1 MTQGVA
7 LLPRMCPLQPPVGRS
22 EQMDSRGLELAVG
35 WVALQTGVSGRSD
48 IEAPTVPEPTRLH
61 DARAG
66 CCVSFARD
74 SRATRHS
81 RQRVS
86 AGAAVERSVRAP
98 NVSSDVENRIS
109 HTLYTRAAPSPVGG
123 APTAWWR
130 AGRVG
135 AGVQT
140 SAQSQTRSRHTHSDI
155 LFRCGAYAQGSCPE
169 WQPIYGPSRPMEHS
183 AFVENNIRSSEL

>member
-1 MTQGVA
+1 MILKHLQYLNQHDSTTHEPQPVA
-7 LLPRMCPLQPPVGRS
+7 AFRLLAATL
-22 EQMDSRGLELAVG
+22 
-35 WVALQTGVSGRSD
+35 
-48 IEAPTVPEPTRLH
+48 
-61 DARAG
+61 
-66 CCVSFARD
+66 
-74 SRATRHS
+74 ATRVS
-81 RQRVS
+81 AVS

-183 AFVENNIRSSEL
+183 TFVENNIRSSEL